1 MSKDTKA
8 TIAILSFFVIFGL
21 IVIIP
26 LLISHNK
33 KTEEVNKKNFPSYE
47 EITIDESVFGDD
59 SKYEDVREQLENDYY
74 FSKFAL
80 ISDYDYKEGYKN
92 TQIKDMLRN
101 FIFNDEIENT
111 RYM

>member
-33 KTEEVNKKNFPSYE
+33 KTEEVNKKE
-47 EITIDESVFGDD
+47 VDEVDIKGI
-59 SKYEDVREQLENDYY
+59 
-74 FSKFAL
+74 FSQF
-80 ISDYDYKEGYKN
+80 
-92 TQIKDMLRN
+92 
-101 FIFNDEIENT
+101 
-111 RYM
+111 